1 MLLFSGYADTYDVT
15 SDFGHR
21 QDWTYCIW
29 ELLAFNGTES
39 REESVGK
46 SHILVFLGIH
56 CIYLIAIWNQ
66 LSIRLPS
73 NHFNLKIPLPQ
84 QKILPNQKHTN
95 TSFVKL
101 IFGLFGQ
108 N

>member
-56 CIYLIAIWNQ
+56 WHIFDCNLE
-66 LSIRLPS
+66 SIVDTS
-73 NHFNLKIPLPQ
+73 SQ
-84 QKILPNQKHTN
+84 Q
-95 TSFVKL
+95 SF
-101 IFGLFGQ
+101 
-108 N
+108 